1 MENAFENKAL
11 SIKAQRGLEDFYRL
25 MGNELNLMIEIKEG
39 LTLGE
44 FIFEKVQDDTM
55 KKELHMNLLNQML
68 PNKEGVKKKN
78 KL

>member
-1 MENAFENKAL
+1 MTPQEFFKKDCFADKA
-11 SIKAQRGLEDFYRL
+11 GV
-25 MGNELNLMIEIKEG
+25 ELIEIKEG

-55 KKELHMNLLNQML
+55 KKELHMNLLSQML
-68 PNKEGVKKKN
+68 PNKESVKKKN

>member
-1 MENAFENKAL
+1 
-11 SIKAQRGLEDFYRL
+11 

-55 KKELHMNLLNQML
+55 KKELHMNLLSQML
-68 PNKEGVKKKN
+68 PNKESVKKKN